1 MDGAESIRSGR
12 SERSHRSHHSHRH
25 NHGSS
30 RSDHGDPN
38 RYHHRRHHRHRSS
51 GQDSRIPDENRSVS
65 IRLPTTDDMQQLT
78 KNDQVEVQI
87 LPQVNYLTIFEETF
101 SCIISSCAGF
111 ACLDSVCLLRR
122 NVYWIDMVF
131 DRWLFDSSP
140 RLLYRA
146 GTN

>member
-1 MDGAESIRSGR
+1 M
-12 SERSHRSHHSHRH
+12 
-25 NHGSS
+25 
-30 RSDHGDPN
+30 
-38 RYHHRRHHRHRSS
+38 
-51 GQDSRIPDENRSVS
+51 S

-87 LPQVNYLTIFEETF
+87 LPQVNYLIIFEETF
-101 SCIISSCAGF
+101 SYIILSRAGF

-122 NVYWIDMVF
+122 NVYWFDMDF